1 MLPNFTASLMK
12 KTVENVFRTMI
23 IESRNRSPLLWPI
36 DFYRKGKSDQQEE
49 ALHLNKTYRNNWA
62 SI

>member
-12 KTVENVFRTMI
+12 KKVENVFRTMI

-36 DFYRKGKSDQQEE
+36 DFYRNGKSDQQEE
-49 ALHLNKTYRNNWA
+49 ALHLNKT
-62 SI
+62 